1 MGGRPN
7 TATTMA
13 PLTKDSTD
21 VTNSAADANKLKSG
35 TAAKTEQTGHSRAD
49 AVSMEVPVK
58 VHGSR
63 VTEVVR
69 EITPHTEP
77 FEEQTSTMI
86 VFPQGAVIRMST
98 AVNVG
103 QMLVVTNLKSR
114 QDAICRVVKVRT
126 FSNLQ
131 GYVEV
136 EFTHKQPGYWNV
148 YFPSDGPASAP
159 APANKSAQP
168 TAAESAP
175 PAIKK
180 TPDTSASEISWAP
193 ATAPEP
199 VAAKPAEP
207 SSFSP
212 APKPPPAV
220 LPVNPAAKPEAPFVS
235 IGSQEEVQP
244 AASVISSKPA
254 SPITPR
260 IEVVKQPASPT
271 KVNVSS
277 VLEFPPA
284 PPAQTPLEA
293 LPVEAGA
300 SSSASDSL
308 TEAAP
313 VAAASSSTVARST
326 FGSLSGGATLST
338 SGRESSIAEPVLSSL
353 ENVDAGHKP
362 SSGTNWILIAA
373 CIAVLFA
380 AVIGGALYFRGGSSG
395 SKTANVPASAQ
406 PVEAVT
412 ANTAQPS
419 STNSYSAPT
428 GNSSGGAA
436 SNLKPSVVVNGNDPV
451 QTRDSQVAGNH
462 AAAPAKQSEPR
473 VTTNMM
479 NATLNAH
486 PVSSQ
491 RAADTQSDAAPALN
505 AAAPASASNSPLLGI
520 GSPDVVSPPAPEI
533 RPEGPVKVGGQ
544 VQEPRLLASTLPIY
558 PALAKQSN
566 TQGDVV
572 IKATIGKNG
581 RVAHMD
587 VVSGPTVLRQAAI
600 DALGRWKY
608 EPSKLDGQP
617 VEAQIF
623 VTIKFRR

>member
-1 MGGRPN
+1 
-7 TATTMA
+7 MA
-13 PLTKDSTD
+13 PLTKDTTE
-21 VTNSAADANKLKSG
+21 VTNSAADANRLKSG
-35 TAAKTEQTGHSRAD
+35 TAAKTEQAGHSRAD

-98 AVNVG
+98 AVSVG

-148 YFPSDGPASAP
+148 YFPSDGATP
-159 APANKSAQP
+159 APANKPAQP
-168 TAAESAP
+168 IAAESAP

-193 ATAPEP
+193 AAAPEP
-199 VAAKPAEP
+199 VAPKPAEP

-212 APKPPPAV
+212 APKPPSAV
-220 LPVNPAAKPEAPFVS
+220 LPVNPAAKPEARFVS

-244 AASVISSKPA
+244 AASVISSKLA

-260 IEVVKQPASPT
+260 IDVVKKPAPPT
-271 KVNVSS
+271 TSNVSS
-277 VLEFPPA
+277 ALEFPPA

-293 LPVEAGA
+293 LPAEAGA

-308 TEAAP
+308 TEPAP
-313 VAAASSSTVARST
+313 ATASSSTVARST
-326 FGSLSGGATLST
+326 FGSLSGGATLGT
-338 SGRESSIAEPVLSSL
+338 NRAESSTAEPVLSSL
-353 ENVDAGHKP
+353 ENDATGHKP

-373 CIAVLFA
+373 CIAVLLA

-395 SKTANVPASAQ
+395 GGSKSANVPASAQ

-412 ANTAQPS
+412 ANSAQPS
-419 STNSYSAPT
+419 STNPSSAPN
-428 GNSSGGAA
+428 GNSGGGAA

-451 QTRDSQVAGNH
+451 QTHDAQVAANH
-462 AAAPAKQSEPR
+462 AAAPAKQSVPR
-473 VTTNMM
+473 VTTDMM
-479 NATLNAH
+479 SATLNGH

-491 RAADTQSDAAPALN
+491 RAADAGGDTAPTLN
-505 AAAPASASNSPLLGI
+505 AMAPASASNSALSGI
-520 GSPDVVSPPAPEI
+520 GSSDIALPPAPEI
-533 RPEGPVKVGGQ
+533 RPDGPVTVGGQ
-544 VQEPRLLASTLPIY
+544 VKEPRLLASTLPIY

-572 IKATIGKNG
+572 IKATIDKNG
-581 RVAHMD
+581 RVAHMN
-587 VVSGPTVLRQAAI
+587 VVSGPTALRQAAI

-608 EPSKLDGQP
+608 EPSKLNGQP
-617 VEAQIF
+617 IEAQIF

>member
-1 MGGRPN
+1 
-7 TATTMA
+7 MA
-13 PLTKDSTD
+13 PLTKDTTE
-21 VTNSAADANKLKSG
+21 VTNFAADANKFKSG
-35 TAAKTEQTGHSRAD
+35 APAKTEQAGHSRAD

-114 QDAICRVVKVRT
+114 QDANCRVVKVRT

-148 YFPSDGPASAP
+148 YFPSDGPAP
-159 APANKSAQP
+159 APANKPTQP
-168 TAAESAP
+168 IAAESAP

-180 TPDTSASEISWAP
+180 TLDTSASEISWAP
-193 ATAPEP
+193 AAAPEP
-199 VAAKPAEP
+199 VASKPVEP
-207 SSFSP
+207 SSFAP
-212 APKPPPAV
+212 APKPPSAV

-260 IEVVKQPASPT
+260 IEVVKKPAPQAKT
-271 KVNVSS
+271 NVSS

-284 PPAQTPLEA
+284 RPAQTPLEA
-293 LPVEAGA
+293 LPAEAGA
-300 SSSASDSL
+300 LSSASDSL
-308 TEAAP
+308 TEPAP
-313 VAAASSSTVARST
+313 MAASSSTVARST
-326 FGSLSGGATLST
+326 FGSLSGGATL
-338 SGRESSIAEPVLSSL
+338 GAIRAESSIAEPVLSSL
-353 ENVDAGHKP
+353 EDASSGHKP
-362 SSGTNWILIAA
+362 SSGTNWILVAA

-395 SKTANVPASAQ
+395 SGSKATNVPGSEQ
-406 PVEAVT
+406 PVGAVT
-412 ANTAQPS
+412 ANSAQPS
-419 STNSYSAPT
+419 STNPSSAPT
-428 GNSSGGAA
+428 GNSNGGAA
-436 SNLKPSVVVNGNDPV
+436 SNLKPPKVVHGNDPV
-451 QTRDSQVAGNH
+451 QTHDVQVAANR

-473 VTTNMM
+473 VTPDMM
-479 NATLNAH
+479 SATLNAH

-491 RAADTQSDAAPALN
+491 RAAGAESDAAPALD
-505 AAAPASASNSPLLGI
+505 AMAPASASNSPLLGI
-520 GSPDVVSPPAPEI
+520 GSSDVVAPPAPEI
-533 RPEGPVKVGGQ
+533 RPDGPVKVGGQ
-544 VQEPRLLASTLPIY
+544 VKEPRLLSSTIPIY

-572 IKATIGKNG
+572 IKATIDKNG
-581 RVAHMD
+581 HVAHMS
-587 VVSGPTVLRQAAI
+587 VVSGPTALRQSAI
-600 DALGRWKY
+600 EALGRWKY
-608 EPSKLDGQP
+608 EPSKLNGQP
-617 VEAQIF
+617 VDVQVL

>member
-1 MGGRPN
+1 
-7 TATTMA
+7 MA
-13 PLTKDSTD
+13 PLTKDTTD
-21 VTNSAADANKLKSG
+21 VTNSAADANRLKSG
-35 TAAKTEQTGHSRAD
+35 TAAKTEQAGHSRAD
-49 AVSMEVPVK
+49 AVSLEVPVK

-148 YFPSDGPASAP
+148 YFPSDGPAP
-159 APANKSAQP
+159 AIKPAQP
-168 TAAESAP
+168 IAAAESAP

-180 TPDTSASEISWAP
+180 TPDASASEISWAP
-193 ATAPEP
+193 AAAPEP
-199 VAAKPAEP
+199 IAQKPVEP

-212 APKPPPAV
+212 APKPPAAV
-220 LPVNPAAKPEAPFVS
+220 LPVTPAAKPEAPFIS

-244 AASVISSKPA
+244 AASVISGKAA
-254 SPITPR
+254 SPIAPR
-260 IEVVKQPASPT
+260 VEVVKKPAPQVKS
-271 KVNVSS
+271 NVSS
-277 VLEFPPA
+277 VLELPSASPV
-284 PPAQTPLEA
+284 QTPIEA
-293 LPVEAGA
+293 LPAEAGA
-300 SSSASDSL
+300 SSSASDLL
-308 TEAAP
+308 TEPAP
-313 VAAASSSTVARST
+313 VAAASSSAVGRST
-326 FGSLSGGATLST
+326 FGSLSGGATL
-338 SGRESSIAEPVLSSL
+338 GRSRPESPAVEPVLSSP
-353 ENVDAGHKP
+353 EDAASGHKP

-373 CIAVLFA
+373 CIAVLLA
-380 AVIGGALYFRGGSSG
+380 AAIGGAIYFRDGSTGSG
-395 SKTANVPASAQ
+395 SKTASVPASAQ

-419 STNSYSAPT
+419 STNPSSAPT

-436 SNLKPSVVVNGNDPV
+436 LNVKPSVVVNGNIPV
-451 QTRDSQVAGNH
+451 QTHDAQVAANH

-473 VTTNMM
+473 VTPDMM
-479 NATLNAH
+479 SATLNAH
-486 PVSSQ
+486 PVGSQ
-491 RAADTQSDAAPALN
+491 RAADTEGGAAPALD
-505 AAAPASASNSPLLGI
+505 AVAPASASNSALPGI
-520 GSPDVVSPPAPEI
+520 GSSDVVSPPAPEI
-533 RPEGPVKVGGQ
+533 TPDGPVKVGGQ
-544 VQEPRLLASTLPIY
+544 VKEPRLLASTLPIY
-558 PALAKQSN
+558 PPLAKQSN

-572 IKATIGKNG
+572 IKATIDKNG
-581 RVAHMD
+581 RVAHMN
-587 VVSGPTVLRQAAI
+587 VVSGPTALRQAAI

-608 EPSKLDGQP
+608 EPSKLNGQP
-617 VEAQIF
+617 VDVQIL

>member
-1 MGGRPN
+1 
-7 TATTMA
+7 MA
-13 PLTKDSTD
+13 PLTKDTTE

-35 TAAKTEQTGHSRAD
+35 TAAKTEQPSGHSRAD

-148 YFPSDGPASAP
+148 YFPSDGPAP
-159 APANKSAQP
+159 APANKPTQP
-168 TAAESAP
+168 IAAESAP

-180 TPDTSASEISWAP
+180 TLDTSASEISWAP
-193 ATAPEP
+193 AAAPEP
-199 VAAKPAEP
+199 VASKPVEP
-207 SSFSP
+207 SSFAP
-212 APKPPPAV
+212 APKPPSAV
-220 LPVNPAAKPEAPFVS
+220 PPVNPAAKTEAPFVS

-254 SPITPR
+254 SPMTPR
-260 IEVVKQPASPT
+260 IEVVKKPAPQAKS
-271 KVNVSS
+271 NVSS

-293 LPVEAGA
+293 LPAEAGA
-300 SSSASDSL
+300 LSSASDSL
-308 TEAAP
+308 TEPAP

-326 FGSLSGGATLST
+326 FGSLSGGATLGT
-338 SGRESSIAEPVLSSL
+338 IRAESSTAEPVLSSL
-353 ENVDAGHKP
+353 ENDPVGHKP

-395 SKTANVPASAQ
+395 GGSKTTNVPASAQ

-419 STNSYSAPT
+419 STNYSAPT

-451 QTRDSQVAGNH
+451 QTSDAQVAANH
-462 AAAPAKQSEPR
+462 AAAPAKQSVPR
-473 VTTNMM
+473 VTTDMM
-479 NATLNAH
+479 SATLNGH

-491 RAADTQSDAAPALN
+491 RTADTQGDAAPALN
-505 AAAPASASNSPLLGI
+505 AMAPASASNSALSGI
-520 GSPDVVSPPAPEI
+520 GSSDITLPPAPEI
-533 RPEGPVKVGGQ
+533 RSEGPVTVGGQ
-544 VQEPRLLASTLPIY
+544 VKEPKLLASTLPIY

-572 IKATIGKNG
+572 IKATIDKNG
-581 RVAHMD
+581 RVAHMN
-587 VVSGPTVLRQAAI
+587 VVSGPTALRQAAI

-608 EPSKLDGQP
+608 EPSKLNGQP
-617 VEAQIF
+617 IEAQIF

>member
-1 MGGRPN
+1 
-7 TATTMA
+7 MA
-13 PLTKDSTD
+13 PLTKDTTD
-21 VTNSAADANKLKSG
+21 VTNSAADANRLKSG
-35 TAAKTEQTGHSRAD
+35 TAAKTEQAGHSRAD
-49 AVSMEVPVK
+49 AVSLEVPVK

-148 YFPSDGPASAP
+148 YFPSDGPAP
-159 APANKSAQP
+159 AIKPAQP
-168 TAAESAP
+168 IAAAESAP

-180 TPDTSASEISWAP
+180 TPDASAAEISWAP
-193 ATAPEP
+193 AAAPEP
-199 VAAKPAEP
+199 IAQKPVEP

-212 APKPPPAV
+212 APKPPAAV
-220 LPVNPAAKPEAPFVS
+220 LPVTPAAKPEAPFIS

-244 AASVISSKPA
+244 AASVISGKAA
-254 SPITPR
+254 SPIAPR
-260 IEVVKQPASPT
+260 VEVVKKPAPQVKS
-271 KVNVSS
+271 NVSS
-277 VLEFPPA
+277 VLELPSASPV
-284 PPAQTPLEA
+284 QTPIEA
-293 LPVEAGA
+293 LPAEAGA
-300 SSSASDSL
+300 SSSASDLL
-308 TEAAP
+308 TEPAP
-313 VAAASSSTVARST
+313 VAAASSSAVGRST
-326 FGSLSGGATLST
+326 FGSLSGGATL
-338 SGRESSIAEPVLSSL
+338 GRSRPESPAVEPVLSSP
-353 ENVDAGHKP
+353 EDAASGHKP

-373 CIAVLFA
+373 CIAVLLA
-380 AVIGGALYFRGGSSG
+380 AAIGGAIYFRDGSTGSG
-395 SKTANVPASAQ
+395 SKTASVPASAQ

-419 STNSYSAPT
+419 STNPSSAPT

-436 SNLKPSVVVNGNDPV
+436 LNVKPSVVVNGNIPV
-451 QTRDSQVAGNH
+451 QTHDAQVAANH

-473 VTTNMM
+473 VTPDMM
-479 NATLNAH
+479 SATLNAH
-486 PVSSQ
+486 PVGSQ
-491 RAADTQSDAAPALN
+491 RAADTEGGAAPALD
-505 AAAPASASNSPLLGI
+505 AVAPASASNSALPGI
-520 GSPDVVSPPAPEI
+520 GSSDVVSPPAPEI
-533 RPEGPVKVGGQ
+533 TPDGPVKVGGQ
-544 VQEPRLLASTLPIY
+544 VKEPRLLASTLPIY
-558 PALAKQSN
+558 PPLAKQSN

-572 IKATIGKNG
+572 IKATIDKNG
-581 RVAHMD
+581 RVAHMN
-587 VVSGPTVLRQAAI
+587 VVSGPTALRQAAI

-608 EPSKLDGQP
+608 EPSKLNGQP
-617 VEAQIF
+617 VDVQIL

>member
-1 MGGRPN
+1 
-7 TATTMA
+7 MA
-13 PLTKDSTD
+13 PLTKDTTE

-148 YFPSDGPASAP
+148 YFPSDGPAP
-159 APANKSAQP
+159 ASKPAQP
-168 TAAESAP
+168 VAAESAP

-212 APKPPPAV
+212 APKPASAV

-260 IEVVKQPASPT
+260 VEVVKKPAPPT
-271 KVNVSS
+271 KSNVSS

-284 PPAQTPLEA
+284 PPAQTPLEV

-300 SSSASDSL
+300 SSPASDSL
-308 TEAAP
+308 TEPAP
-313 VAAASSSTVARST
+313 VAAASSLAVARST
-326 FGSLSGGATLST
+326 FGSLSGGATLGS
-338 SGRESSIAEPVLSSL
+338 SRAESSIAEPVLTSL
-353 ENVDAGHKP
+353 EDAATGHKP
-362 SSGTNWILIAA
+362 SSGTNWVLIAA

-395 SKTANVPASAQ
+395 GGSKSANVPASAQ
-406 PVEAVT
+406 PVETAN

-419 STNSYSAPT
+419 STNYSAPT

-436 SNLKPSVVVNGNDPV
+436 SNLKPSIVVNGNAPV
-451 QTRDSQVAGNH
+451 QTHDSQVAANH

-473 VTTNMM
+473 VTTDMM
-479 NATLNAH
+479 NSTLNAH

-491 RAADTQSDAAPALN
+491 RAADTQSDAAPTLD
-505 AAAPASASNSPLLGI
+505 AAAPASPSSSSLLGI
-520 GSPDVVSPPAPEI
+520 GSSDVVSPPAPEI

-544 VQEPRLLASTLPIY
+544 VKEPKLLASTLPIY

-581 RVAHMD
+581 SVAHMD
-587 VVSGPTVLRQAAI
+587 VVSGPTALRQAAI

>member
-1 MGGRPN
+1 
-7 TATTMA
+7 MA
-13 PLTKDSTD
+13 PLTKDTTE

-35 TAAKTEQTGHSRAD
+35 TAAKTEQPSGHSRAD

-148 YFPSDGPASAP
+148 YFPSDGPA
-159 APANKSAQP
+159 PANKSAQP
-168 TAAESAP
+168 IVAESAP

-199 VAAKPAEP
+199 VAPKPVEP
-207 SSFSP
+207 SSFTP
-212 APKPPPAV
+212 AAKPPAAV
-220 LPVNPAAKPEAPFVS
+220 PPVTTAAKPEAPFIS
-235 IGSQEEVQP
+235 IGSQEEEQP
-244 AASVISSKPA
+244 AASVISGKAACTS
-254 SPITPR
+254 TPR
-260 IEVVKQPASPT
+260 SEEGKNPAPQAKS
-271 KVNVSS
+271 NVSS

-284 PPAQTPLEA
+284 PAAQTSTEA
-293 LPVEAGA
+293 SPTETGS
-300 SSSASDSL
+300 SSSASESL
-308 TEAAP
+308 TEPTP
-313 VAAASSSTVARST
+313 VAAASSSAVARST
-326 FGSLSGGATLST
+326 FGSLSGGATLGT
-338 SGRESSIAEPVLSSL
+338 SRAESSIAEPVLSSL
-353 ENVDAGHKP
+353 EDASSGHKP
-362 SSGTNWILIAA
+362 SSGTNWILVAA

-395 SKTANVPASAQ
+395 SGSKATNVPGSEQ
-406 PVEAVT
+406 PVGAVT
-412 ANTAQPS
+412 ANSAQPS
-419 STNSYSAPT
+419 STNPSSAPT
-428 GNSSGGAA
+428 GNSNGGAA
-436 SNLKPSVVVNGNDPV
+436 SNLKPPKVVHGNDPV
-451 QTRDSQVAGNH
+451 QTHDVQVAANR

-473 VTTNMM
+473 VTPDMM
-479 NATLNAH
+479 SATLNAH

-491 RAADTQSDAAPALN
+491 RAAGAESDAAPALD
-505 AAAPASASNSPLLGI
+505 AMAPASASNSPLLGI
-520 GSPDVVSPPAPEI
+520 GSSDVVAPPAPEI
-533 RPEGPVKVGGQ
+533 RPDGPVKVGGQ
-544 VQEPRLLASTLPIY
+544 VKEPRLLSSTIPIY

-572 IKATIGKNG
+572 IKATIDKNG
-581 RVAHMD
+581 HVAHMS
-587 VVSGPTVLRQAAI
+587 VVSGPTALRKSAI
-600 DALGRWKY
+600 EALGRWKY
-608 EPSKLDGQP
+608 EPSKLNGQP
-617 VEAQIF
+617 VDVQVL

>member
-1 MGGRPN
+1 
-7 TATTMA
+7 MA
-13 PLTKDSTD
+13 PLTKDTTE
-21 VTNSAADANKLKSG
+21 VTNFAADANKLKSG
-35 TAAKTEQTGHSRAD
+35 TPAKTDQAGHSRAD

-77 FEEQTSTMI
+77 FEEQASTMI

-148 YFPSDGPASAP
+148 YFPSDGPA
-159 APANKSAQP
+159 PANKPGQP
-168 TAAESAP
+168 IAAESAP
-175 PAIKK
+175 PVIKK

-193 ATAPEP
+193 AAAPEP
-199 VAAKPAEP
+199 VAPKPVEP
-207 SSFSP
+207 SSISP
-212 APKPPPAV
+212 APKSPSVV
-220 LPVNPAAKPEAPFVS
+220 LPANPAAKPEAPFVS

-260 IEVVKQPASPT
+260 IEVVKKPAPPT
-271 KVNVSS
+271 KSNVSS

-284 PPAQTPLEA
+284 PPAQTPLEV
-293 LPVEAGA
+293 LPAEAGA

-308 TEAAP
+308 TEPAP
-313 VAAASSSTVARST
+313 VAAASSSAVARST
-326 FGSLSGGATLST
+326 FGSLSGGATLGT
-338 SGRESSIAEPVLSSL
+338 SRAESSIAEPVLSSL
-353 ENVDAGHKP
+353 EDGAIGHKP

-373 CIAVLFA
+373 CIAILFA

-395 SKTANVPASAQ
+395 GGSKSANVPASAQ

-451 QTRDSQVAGNH
+451 QTRDAQVAANH

-473 VTTNMM
+473 VTTDMM
-479 NATLNAH
+479 NSTLNAH

-491 RAADTQSDAAPALN
+491 RTNDGQGDAAPALN
-505 AAAPASASNSPLLGI
+505 AMAPASASNSALSGI
-520 GSPDVVSPPAPEI
+520 GSSDVALPPAPEI
-533 RPEGPVKVGGQ
+533 RPDGPVTVGGQ
-544 VQEPRLLASTLPIY
+544 VKEPKLLTSTLPIY

-572 IKATIGKNG
+572 IKATIDKNG
-581 RVAHMD
+581 RVAHMN
-587 VVSGPTVLRQAAI
+587 VVSGPTALRQSAI

-608 EPSKLDGQP
+608 EPSKLNGQP
-617 VEAQIF
+617 IEAQIF